1 MIKIVVLL
9 VSAILVVAMACGNG
23 TEDSLA
29 VAEDQERKAVMAL
42 PGAPAP
48 AATAAPA
55 ATRAPLPAMVERDDG
70 RSSVQPLQTAQR
82 KVISSANLSM
92 EVELVQ
98 EAIVQVRTIAESMG
112 GFVQQLSSSG
122 GPERQRA
129 NMTIRVPQAQFFD
142 ALERIEAL
150 GTVQSRDLGSEDVSE
165 RFIDLE
171 ARLKSA
177 LREEQSLLSLLERA
191 GKVSDVLAI
200 ERELNRVRS
209 EIERVQGQLNFL
221 ERRVDLATISMS
233 LSPPRLRIG
242 DPPSAFLGIEVSDV
256 TGTVND
262 VKGVVSSLGGSLD
275 RVLLSSREG
284 KESAEMSFRVFDRDF
299 TQMMDSLERQGVVKN
314 KEVREGT
321 PSEEGARSNTEEPEA
336 QIDLSL
342 GESEDESNVTLI
354 VAIAA
359 PLGAI
364 FLLASLASG
373 LYAVYRAGRRRGGAL

>member
-92 EVELVQ
+92 EVEVVQ
-98 EAIVQVRTIAESMG
+98 DAIVQVRTIAESMG

-233 LSPPRLRIG
+233 LSPPSLRIG

-373 LYAVYRAGRRRGGAL
+373 LYVVYRAGRRRGGAL

>member
-92 EVELVQ
+92 EVEVVQ
-98 EAIVQVRTIAESMG
+98 DAIVQVRTIAESMG

-200 ERELNRVRS
+200 ERELDRVRS

-373 LYAVYRAGRRRGGAL
+373 LYVVYRAGRRRGGAL

>member
-1 MIKIVVLL
+1 MVAAEPFPSAVL
-9 VSAILVVAMACGNG
+9 SGENG
-23 TEDSLA
+23 
-29 VAEDQERKAVMAL
+29 RF
-42 PGAPAP
+42 PAP
-48 AATAAPA
+48 A
-55 ATRAPLPAMVERDDG
+55 
-70 RSSVQPLQTAQR
+70 LQAAQR

-129 NMTIRVPQAQFFD
+129 NMTIRVPQVQFFD

-177 LREEQSLLSLLERA
+177 LREEKSLLSLLERA
-191 GKVSDVLAI
+191 GTVSEVLAI
-200 ERELNRVRS
+200 ERELARVRS
-209 EIERVQGQLNFL
+209 EIERGQGQLNFL
-221 ERRVDLATISMS
+221 ERRVDLATISVS

-299 TQMMDSLERQGVVKN
+299 TQMVDSLERQGVVKN

-321 PSEEGARSNTEEPEA
+321 PSDAGAKSDMEEPEA
-336 QIDLSL
+336 QINLSL

-373 LYAVYRAGRRRGGAL
+373 LYAVYRAGRRRGGVL